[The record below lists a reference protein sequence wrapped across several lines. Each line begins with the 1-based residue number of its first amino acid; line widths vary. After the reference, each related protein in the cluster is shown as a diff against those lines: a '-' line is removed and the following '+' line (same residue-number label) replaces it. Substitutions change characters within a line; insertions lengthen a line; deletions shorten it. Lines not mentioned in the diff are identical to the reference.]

1 MHILLRQI
9 TVTAI
14 TQDLKQAPHARR
26 CRRQFWQN
34 PAGLPARRVLRKYRG
49 PFLEFSHVAGRCST
63 ASGARAAPRPE
74 LAIKCGLPAVAVA
87 EDYGC
92 SAAG

>member
-49 PFLEFSHVAGRCST
+49 PFLEF
-63 ASGARAAPRPE
+63 RAMCRPVLDGE
-74 LAIKCGLPAVAVA
+74 RPPCRPAT
-87 EDYGC
+87 
-92 SAAG
+92 

>member
-1 MHILLRQI
+1 MLAAADGSFGKI
-9 TVTAI
+9 
-14 TQDLKQAPHARR
+14 RR
-26 CRRQFWQN
+26 AWR
-34 PAGLPARRVLRKYRG
+34 PGRVSRKYRG
-49 PFLEFSHVAGRCST
+49 PFLEFSHVAGRCSK

>member
-49 PFLEFSHVAGRCST
+49 PFLEFSHVQAGARR
-63 ASGARAAPRPE
+63 RAAPVPPRD
-74 LAIKCGLPAVAVA
+74 L
-87 EDYGC
+87 
-92 SAAG
+92 SWR